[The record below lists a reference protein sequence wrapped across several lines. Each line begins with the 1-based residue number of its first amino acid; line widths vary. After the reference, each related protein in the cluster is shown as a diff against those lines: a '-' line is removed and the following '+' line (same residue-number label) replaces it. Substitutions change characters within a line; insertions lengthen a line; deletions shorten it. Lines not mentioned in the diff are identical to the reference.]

1 MVPIDSY
8 DVCGISGMVPIDSA
22 CVHIRHGAYRQCM
35 CSYQAWCL
43 YTVHVFISGMVS
55 IDSYDVCGISGMV
68 PIDSTCVH
76 IRHGAYRQ
84 CMCSYQAWCQ

>member
-8 DVCGISGMVPIDSA
+8 DVCGISGMVP
-22 CVHIRHGAYRQCM
+22 
-35 CSYQAWCL
+35 
-43 YTVHVFISGMVS
+43 

-84 CMCSYQAWCQ
+84 L

>member
-8 DVCGISGMVPIDSA
+8 DVCGISGMVPIDSYDV
-22 CVHIRHGAYRQCM
+22 CGM
-35 CSYQAWCL
+35 
-43 YTVHVFISGMVS
+43 SGMVP

-84 CMCSYQAWCQ
+84 CMCVVYQAWCL